1 MGRIHRRAFH
11 VLAEAV
17 DNGAHDRFLHEQRRR
32 RRLAAEHGER
42 ARSVGRRIEGG
53 DALVAHGRLV
63 GDAQPLHAI
72 DTVAGEGVVLLV
84 VGDEVIAPLGVDEA
98 HRRLTVDAAVALG
111 SRLFVHVVLHV
122 AEGHLAAA
130 PDGLVQRVHVM
141 EHRLVLHLD
150 AAFHV
155 HVLGKRGGLV
165 AGAQR
170 RQPFGEAMGHTN
182 REEARGLHG
191 VGEQHELGGGEGA
204 RDEGVADRVRGKLRD
219 VETEVAKGVQVAVH
233 RFALGLDARLSQP
246 GDDFGAGEAVTL
258 VGALVE
264 HLGEVEQ
271 LQFLALAR
279 HRAPLSPRSPTL
291 ADRLRNRGR

>member
-17 DNGAHDRFLHEQRRR
+17 DNGAHDRFLHQQRRR

-63 GDAQPLHAI
+63 GDAQPLHAV
-72 DTVAGEGVVLLV
+72 DAVAGEGVVLLV
-84 VGDEVIAPLGVDEA
+84 VGDEVVAALGVNEA
-98 HRRLTVDAAVALG
+98 HRRLAVDAAAPLGLWAL
-111 SRLFVHVVLHV
+111 VHVVLHV
-122 AEGHLAAA
+122 AEGHLPVAA
-130 PDGLVQRVHVM
+130 DGLVQGVHVV
-141 EHRLVLHLD
+141 EHRFVLHLD

-170 RQPFGEAMGHTN
+170 RQAFGEAMGHAN
-182 REEARGLHG
+182 REKARGLHG

-233 RFALGLDARLSQP
+233 RFALGLDARLGQP
-246 GDDFGAGEAVTL
+246 GDDFGAGEAVAL

-264 HLGEVEQ
+264 HFGEVEQ

-279 HRAPLSPRSPTL
+279 HRAPLSP
-291 ADRLRNRGR
+291 